1 MPVDIK
7 ELLKLP
13 QRERRRIAERLVQ
26 SLSANHS
33 ISELSKDEKLVLKN
47 RWNKYISG
55 KMKFYNSHEMQKMV
69 FEEK

>member
-13 QRERRRIAERLVQ
+13 QRERRKIAERLVQ
-26 SLSANHS
+26 SLSPNHS
-33 ISELSKDEKLVLKN
+33 MSELSKDEKLVLKN
-47 RWNKYISG
+47 RWDKYISR
-55 KMKFYNSHEMQKMV
+55 KMKFYRSSEMQKMV